1 MPVPLFFPKKMHTIL
16 SKFINRHVT
25 NEKLVKKRTFTFL
38 ICRVILISDFG
49 VNGKLLPAPIIK
61 RRFPM
66 NYDSLPNDPVMLMS
80 FLNTQLRD
88 HYPSLEALAEAY
100 EFQVEDVVA
109 KLKSIDYE
117 YDAKTNQFV

>member
-1 MPVPLFFPKKMHTIL
+1 
-16 SKFINRHVT
+16 
-25 NEKLVKKRTFTFL
+25 
-38 ICRVILISDFG
+38 
-49 VNGKLLPAPIIK
+49 
-61 RRFPM
+61 M

>member
-1 MPVPLFFPKKMHTIL
+1 
-16 SKFINRHVT
+16 
-25 NEKLVKKRTFTFL
+25 
-38 ICRVILISDFG
+38 
-49 VNGKLLPAPIIK
+49 
-61 RRFPM
+61 M
-66 NYDSLPNDPVMLMS
+66 NYDSLPNDPVILMS

>member
-1 MPVPLFFPKKMHTIL
+1 
-16 SKFINRHVT
+16 
-25 NEKLVKKRTFTFL
+25 
-38 ICRVILISDFG
+38 
-49 VNGKLLPAPIIK
+49 
-61 RRFPM
+61 M

-117 YDAKTNQFV
+117 YDAMTNQFV

>member
-1 MPVPLFFPKKMHTIL
+1 
-16 SKFINRHVT
+16 
-25 NEKLVKKRTFTFL
+25 
-38 ICRVILISDFG
+38 
-49 VNGKLLPAPIIK
+49 
-61 RRFPM
+61 M

-100 EFQVEDVVA
+100 EFQVEDIVT

>member
-1 MPVPLFFPKKMHTIL
+1 
-16 SKFINRHVT
+16 
-25 NEKLVKKRTFTFL
+25 
-38 ICRVILISDFG
+38 
-49 VNGKLLPAPIIK
+49 
-61 RRFPM
+61 M

-80 FLNTQLRD
+80 FLNTQLSD

>member
-1 MPVPLFFPKKMHTIL
+1 
-16 SKFINRHVT
+16 
-25 NEKLVKKRTFTFL
+25 
-38 ICRVILISDFG
+38 
-49 VNGKLLPAPIIK
+49 
-61 RRFPM
+61 M

-109 KLKSIDYE
+109 KLKNIDYE

>member
-1 MPVPLFFPKKMHTIL
+1 
-16 SKFINRHVT
+16 
-25 NEKLVKKRTFTFL
+25 
-38 ICRVILISDFG
+38 
-49 VNGKLLPAPIIK
+49 
-61 RRFPM
+61 M
-66 NYDSLPNDPVMLMS
+66 NNDSLPNDPVMLMS

>member
-1 MPVPLFFPKKMHTIL
+1 
-16 SKFINRHVT
+16 
-25 NEKLVKKRTFTFL
+25 
-38 ICRVILISDFG
+38 
-49 VNGKLLPAPIIK
+49 
-61 RRFPM
+61 M

-100 EFQVEDVVA
+100 EFHVEDIVT

>member
-1 MPVPLFFPKKMHTIL
+1 
-16 SKFINRHVT
+16 
-25 NEKLVKKRTFTFL
+25 
-38 ICRVILISDFG
+38 
-49 VNGKLLPAPIIK
+49 
-61 RRFPM
+61 M

-117 YDAKTNQFV
+117 YDTKTNQFV